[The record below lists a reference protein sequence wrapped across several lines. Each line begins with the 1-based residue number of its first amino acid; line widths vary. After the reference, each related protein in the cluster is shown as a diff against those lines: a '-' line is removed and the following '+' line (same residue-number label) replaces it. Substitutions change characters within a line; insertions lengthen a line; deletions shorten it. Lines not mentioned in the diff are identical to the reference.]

1 MMENKEIDKIF
12 NLIKSKK
19 FDALFLSVS
28 NENLYEFTKLEDNLI
43 YNLTRF
49 SGDTASLLVTEFEAY
64 LYVDGRFT
72 IQAKNEIK
80 NKKIKIKTVNK
91 QSKIID
97 DLYDKLC
104 IGDRLMIDYKN
115 ISIDK
120 VISIKEKLS
129 DKNIKLSN
137 WRNNSYNINTI
148 KIEKIDIKN
157 CSDNLFIIPQK
168 YVTKKPALKIK
179 KLCDLLKDKG
189 FNYYITSS
197 LEEIA
202 YLTNLRKYPKTYND
216 IILTTSFMIVSQN
229 ESYLYLKEDTNESI
243 VKFLNKNNIKVKQY
257 QDFYE
262 DLYKYRNCMYAIN
275 AKINNYYIYKC
286 LMIKNKSHFIDSPL
300 LDIMSKKENKEIKGI
315 RFCNVIDGIAITKSI
330 YDIKA
335 RIKLGEKLSEY
346 DIKGIVDNYRKI
358 IGKNDFISPSFETIV
373 AYNENSAICHYV
385 PKETQSVIVKKN
397 GLLLIDSGGNYLCGT
412 TDITRTISLYEKEIP
427 KVIKKHYTLVLNSLI
442 KLAIQKFPYG
452 LTGTEL
458 DIVARSNLYNEYL
471 DFNHG
476 TGHGI
481 GYISNVHEG
490 PNRIGPGI
498 VKNYKRNV
506 LEPNQVTSDEP
517 GLYFENKYG
526 IRLENDLLT
535 LFDKETVYGDFLKFE
550 TLTICPFDRDLIDE
564 DELTEDSIK
573 FLNEYNKFVF
583 KMLYNKLDKNEK
595 KMLIHDTKMFK
606 KGE

>member
-28 NENLYEFTKLEDNLI
+28 NENLYEFTKLEDNTI
-43 YNLTRF
+43 YSLTRF

-72 IQAKNEIK
+72 IQAKKEIK
-80 NKKIKIKTVNK
+80 NKKIKIVTVNK

-104 IGDRLMIDYKN
+104 IGDRLMVDYNN

-129 DKNIKLSN
+129 DKIIKLSN

-229 ESYLYLKEDTNESI
+229 ESYLYLKEDINESI
-243 VKFLNKNNIKVKQY
+243 VKFLNKNSIKVKKY

-262 DLYKYRNCMYAIN
+262 DLYKYRNCMYAID

-385 PKETQSVIVKKN
+385 PKETQSAIVKKN
-397 GLLLIDSGGNYLCGT
+397 G
-412 TDITRTISLYEKEIP
+412 
-427 KVIKKHYTLVLNSLI
+427 
-442 KLAIQKFPYG
+442 
-452 LTGTEL
+452 
-458 DIVARSNLYNEYL
+458 
-471 DFNHG
+471 
-476 TGHGI
+476 
-481 GYISNVHEG
+481 
-490 PNRIGPGI
+490 
-498 VKNYKRNV
+498 
-506 LEPNQVTSDEP
+506 
-517 GLYFENKYG
+517 
-526 IRLENDLLT
+526 
-535 LFDKETVYGDFLKFE
+535 
-550 TLTICPFDRDLIDE
+550 
-564 DELTEDSIK
+564 
-573 FLNEYNKFVF
+573 
-583 KMLYNKLDKNEK
+583 
-595 KMLIHDTKMFK
+595 
-606 KGE
+606 